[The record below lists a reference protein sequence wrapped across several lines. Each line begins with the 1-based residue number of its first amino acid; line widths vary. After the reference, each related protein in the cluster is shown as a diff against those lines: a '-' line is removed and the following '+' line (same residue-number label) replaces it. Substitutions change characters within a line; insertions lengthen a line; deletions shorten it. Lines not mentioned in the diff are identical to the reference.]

1 MSGILPYIQ
10 KEALSCAHRRHRPR
24 HFELGRSYLARLP
37 GACVIAS
44 FPRENRLA
52 SCCKRSSV
60 MLTLSY
66 SDHHRGRYL

>member
-44 FPRENRLA
+44 FPGEPFGFLLQKI
-52 SCCKRSSV
+52 KRDADTK
-60 MLTLSY
+60 L
-66 SDHHRGRYL
+66 